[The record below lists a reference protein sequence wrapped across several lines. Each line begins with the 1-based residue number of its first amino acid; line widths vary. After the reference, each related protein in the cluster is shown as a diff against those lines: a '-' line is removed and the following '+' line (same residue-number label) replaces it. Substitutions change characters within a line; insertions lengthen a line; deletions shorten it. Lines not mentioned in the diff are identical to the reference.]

1 MSYKAAC
8 TAIAAA
14 AALALSGTAAH
25 AGSTAKATQK
35 AQAVQIAD
43 LDLSTGEGR
52 AELKTRLNQAAREV
66 CGMADKTTG
75 SRVASK
81 EARKCLRETQDRMMT
96 QFAHL
101 LEDESRGG

>member
-14 AALALSGTAAH
+14 AALVLSGTAAN
-25 AGSTAKATQK
+25 AATTTKTMQK
-35 AQAVQIAD
+35 SVQVAD
-43 LDLSTGEGR
+43 LDLSTSEGR
-52 AELKTRLNQAAREV
+52 SELKTRLNQAAREV